1 MTIREFTKTYG
12 DRTVLQ
18 FPGMELD
25 PGTIYAVIG
34 PNGCGKSTLAKVL
47 AGAEKPDGKER
58 VLDLSSGDSL
68 GYSPQKNYP
77 FQLSVERN
85 LLLATG
91 DTPAAR
97 ERADAYLDALGM
109 TGLRGK
115 KASRLSGGETAKL
128 AMARVMME
136 DCALLILDE
145 PTAAMDIQSTLAAEQ
160 LILDYR
166 ARTRAAVLLI
176 THSLAQALRISDQTL
191 FLAGGCL
198 LESGPS
204 EQVLRHPQHEQT
216 KSFIEFYGL

>member
-1 MTIREFTKTYG
+1 MNIREFTKTYG

-18 FPGMELD
+18 FPGQELI
-25 PGTIYAVIG
+25 PGRIYAVIG

-47 AGAEKPDGKER
+47 AGAEKPDGKDS
-58 VLDLSSGDSL
+58 VLTISPGDSI

-97 ERADAYLDALGM
+97 ERAAAYLDTLGM
-109 TGLRGK
+109 TELRGK

-145 PTAAMDIQSTLAAEQ
+145 PTAAMDIRSTLAAEQ

-166 ARTRAAVLLI
+166 ERTGAAILLI
-176 THSLAQALRISDQTL
+176 THSLAQALRISDETL
-191 FLAGGCL
+191 FLSEGKV
-198 LESGPS
+198 LETGPS
-204 EQVLRHPQHEQT
+204 QQVLRHPREEQT
-216 KSFIEFYGL
+216 KKFIEFYGL